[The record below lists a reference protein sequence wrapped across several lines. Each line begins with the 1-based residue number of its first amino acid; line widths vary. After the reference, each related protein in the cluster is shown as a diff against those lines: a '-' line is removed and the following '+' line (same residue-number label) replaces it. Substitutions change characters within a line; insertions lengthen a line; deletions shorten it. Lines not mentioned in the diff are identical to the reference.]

1 MPRKNSNPQPSTDSN
16 EDSFIEKYNIDFKH
30 SYLVKEQKPV
40 ISLNI
45 FKSMIAEGVSGLCI
59 SRTNP
64 NELRDVY
71 DFQELPIVWLTRNR
85 IESEMCVDPS
95 NITRLSVEISN
106 FIQNTERGA
115 ILLEGLEYLISQN
128 NYPIILRFIH
138 LLNDKIMLGNSCMIV
153 PLNPLILKENE
164 LHMLERDMKSLP

>member
-1 MPRKNSNPQPSTDSN
+1 MPQENSNPEQSPDTI
-16 EDSFIEKYNIDFKH
+16 EDSFIERYNIDFKH

-45 FKSMIAEGVSGLCI
+45 FNSMIAEGVNGLCI
-59 SRTNP
+59 TRANP
-64 NELRDVY
+64 DELRDVY
-71 DFQELPIVWLTRNR
+71 DFQDLPIIWLTRNR
-85 IESEMCVDPS
+85 IESETCVDPS
-95 NITRLSVEISN
+95 NITRLSVEISK
-106 FIQNTERGA
+106 FIQDTERGA

-128 NYPIILRFIH
+128 NYPVILRFIH